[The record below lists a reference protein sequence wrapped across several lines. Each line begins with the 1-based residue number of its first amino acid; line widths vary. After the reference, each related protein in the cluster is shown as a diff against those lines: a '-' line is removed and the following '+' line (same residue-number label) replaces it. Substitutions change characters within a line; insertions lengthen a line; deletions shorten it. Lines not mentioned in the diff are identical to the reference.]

1 VRSIPNQV
9 FYYKRNPILK
19 MIEDEYISLIYSDAV
34 DYPLEEGSIVFNS
47 RTDVE
52 KIKSLQI

>member
-34 DYPLEEGSIVFNS
+34 DYPLEEGIEFP
-47 RTDVE
+47 E
-52 KIKSLQI
+52 KQIPYR